1 MWLYSDEALGHFLPD
16 SHYNQ
21 WQAEEVN
28 THHIQAL
35 ADLDPE
41 LPQNPTQLQRDEL
54 LTKRRKQLV
63 IFLSQV
69 ANCVSI
75 NHYTTVLRHATSLQW
90 ILDKVR
96 QDYDITHRGIHFMN
110 LARIKYDPDTMTP
123 TGFYQLY

>member
-28 THHIQAL
+28 THHILAL

-63 IFLSQV
+63 IFLSQG
-69 ANCVSI
+69 CQ
-75 NHYTTVLRHATSLQW
+75 LRL
-90 ILDKVR
+90 
-96 QDYDITHRGIHFMN
+96 
-110 LARIKYDPDTMTP
+110 
-123 TGFYQLY
+123 YQPLYYCT